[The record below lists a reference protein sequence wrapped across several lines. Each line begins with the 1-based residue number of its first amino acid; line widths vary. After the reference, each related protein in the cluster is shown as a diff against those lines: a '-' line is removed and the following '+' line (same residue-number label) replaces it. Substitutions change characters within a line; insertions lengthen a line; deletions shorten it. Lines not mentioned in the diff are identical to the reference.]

1 MATSGTY
8 SFAPSA
14 GEVVLNAL
22 SRIQI
27 RGPAVSSEHMM
38 QAGLEANFLQIEW
51 NNRGPN
57 LWTVDD
63 QLITCVTNQATYTVP
78 PETVMI
84 LDVTIGT
91 SPLGTTTIGTQTGLP
106 QNEISITPLSRSEY
120 MSYPNKGNPG
130 RPTSYWFD
138 RLVAPTITLW
148 PVPDGSATYYL
159 HYYRFRQIQDA
170 SMANGLNLEMQTL
183 WMDAAA
189 AGMAYRLA
197 RHYAPALEPMRKM
210 DYKEAYEIAATQN
223 TENGVALYLIPM
235 IGGYY
240 R

>member
-1 MATSGTY
+1 MATTGTY

-27 RGPAVSSEHMM
+27 RGPGVAAEHML
-38 QAGLEANFLQIEW
+38 QANLEANFLQVEW
-51 NNRGPN
+51 NNRGPS
-57 LWTVDD
+57 LWAVDD
-63 QLITCVTNQATYTVP
+63 QIVLCSANQATYTVP
-78 PETVMI
+78 AETVMI

-91 SPLGTTTIGTQTGLP
+91 SPLGTVPINTQLLP
-106 QNEISITPLSRSEY
+106 QNEIRITPLSRSEY
-120 MSYPNKGNPG
+120 MSYPNKANTG

-148 PVPDGSATYYL
+148 PVPDGSQTYYL

-170 SMANGLNLEMQTL
+170 STQGGLNLEMQVL
-183 WMDAAA
+183 WLDAAA
-189 AGMAYRLA
+189 AGLAYRLA
-197 RHYAPALEPMRKM
+197 RHFAPQLEMQRKADYA
-210 DYKEAYEIAATQN
+210 EAYKFAADQN
-223 TENGVALYLIPM
+223 VEDSSLYLIPM